1 MGKPEVTESKQIEK
15 VIILNDDF
23 TTEEVTKGMI
33 FNYQEDEFSIRFIN
47 VSEKEIN
54 KMLNAIV
61 SNY

>member
-47 VSEKEIN
+47 VSGKEIN